1 MSWQTFKFIKNLK
14 MSDTGN
20 LHTMNLFSRF
30 FQENQEKFLAF
41 AYSYLR
47 DKDEAEDVLMESI
60 ISLWENRDRWEKDS
74 NLHALLLTIIKNK
87 ALNLLEHKQ
96 VRLRA
101 EEDINSH
108 NQRELNLRISTLKA
122 CEPDRI
128 FNTEIQHIVHKALEG
143 MPAQS
148 RAIFM
153 LSRCQNLPNKQ
164 IAEQLN
170 ISLKTVEAHITK
182 ALRIL
187 RVELKDY
194 LASILL

>member
-1 MSWQTFKFIKNLK
+1 MPDI
-14 MSDTGN
+14 GI
-20 LHTMNLFSRF
+20 LHTMDLFSRF

-47 DKDEAEDVLMESI
+47 DKDEAEDVLMESM
-60 ISLWENRDRWEKDS
+60 ISLWENRERWEKDS

-96 VRLRA
+96 VRLRT
-101 EEDINSH
+101 EEEINSH

-122 CEPDRI
+122 CEPEQL
-128 FNTEIQHIVHKALEG
+128 FKTEIQHIVHKALEG
-143 MPAQS
+143 MPSQS
-148 RAIFM
+148 RTIFM
-153 LSRCQNLPNKQ
+153 LSRYQNLPNKQ
-164 IAEQLN
+164 IAERLN

-194 LASILL
+194 FFSILL

>member
-1 MSWQTFKFIKNLK
+1 
-14 MSDTGN
+14 MSDLTR
-20 LHTMNLFSRF
+20 LHTMDLFSRF
-30 FQENQEKFLAF
+30 FQENREKFLTF

-47 DKDEAEDVLMESI
+47 DRAEAEDVLMESMI
-60 ISLWENRDRWEKDS
+60 ALWENRERWEEGS

-96 VRLRA
+96 IRLRA
-101 EEDINSH
+101 EEDIDSH
-108 NQRELNLRISTLKA
+108 SRRELDLRISTLKA
-122 CEPDRI
+122 CEPEQI
-128 FNTEIQHIVHKALEG
+128 FNTEIQHIVHKALEQ
-143 MPAQS
+143 MPQQS
-148 RAIFM
+148 RTIFM
-153 LSRCQNLPNKQ
+153 LSRYQNLPNKQ

-187 RVELKDY
+187 RLELKDY

>member
-1 MSWQTFKFIKNLK
+1 
-14 MSDTGN
+14 MSDSGN
-20 LHTMNLFSRF
+20 LHTMNLFSSF
-30 FQENQEKFLAF
+30 FQENQEKFLSF

-47 DKDEAEDVLMESI
+47 NKAEAEDVLMESMI
-60 ISLWENRDRWEKDS
+60 ALWENRDRWEEDS

-87 ALNLLEHKQ
+87 SLNMLEHRQ
-96 VRLRA
+96 IRLRA
-101 EEDINSH
+101 EEDINTHS
-108 NQRELNLRISTLKA
+108 QRELDLRISTLKA

-128 FNTEIQHIVHKALEG
+128 FKTEIQHIVHQTLDS
-143 MPAQS
+143 MPQQS
-148 RAIFM
+148 RTIFM
-153 LSRCQNLPNKQ
+153 LSRYQNLPNKQ

-182 ALRIL
+182 ALHIL

>member
-1 MSWQTFKFIKNLK
+1 MP
-14 MSDTGN
+14 DTGN
-20 LHTMNLFSRF
+20 LYTMNIFSRF

-47 DKDEAEDVLMESI
+47 DKEEAEDVLMESMI
-60 ISLWENRDRWEKDS
+60 ALWENRDHWEQDS

-87 ALNLLEHKQ
+87 SLNILEHKQ
-96 VRLRA
+96 IRMRA

-108 NQRELNLRISTLKA
+108 NQRELDLRISTLEA

-128 FNTEIQHIVHKALEG
+128 FKSEIQHILHKALEN

-148 RAIFM
+148 RTIFM
-153 LSRCQNLPNKQ
+153 LSRYQNIPNRK

-170 ISLKTVEAHITK
+170 ISLKTVEAHMTK

-187 RVELKDY
+187 RLELKDY